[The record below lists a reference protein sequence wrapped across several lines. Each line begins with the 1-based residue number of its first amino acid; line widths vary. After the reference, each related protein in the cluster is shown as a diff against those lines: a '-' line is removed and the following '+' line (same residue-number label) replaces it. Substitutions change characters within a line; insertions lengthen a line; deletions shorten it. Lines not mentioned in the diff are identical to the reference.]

1 MLMIW
6 PMTQFEVYF
15 DLICCGFGVGL
26 GASFFILFSWL
37 LTDGMKTVSDHP
49 GTSVQCPIDLSPLIL
64 TATVSRHVKKRKKAK
79 RGKKRA
85 VAAKPFSFTWARPLG
100 QTEPNCIMYIFV
112 YWPNWTLLN
121 PTITSNTSRP
131 WRSCG
136 GSFSA
141 SCKLDPLCHGCI
153 VSIVLYWIVLHCIVM
168 YRHFVTV
175 VFILSEGLWSDAQI
189 PARCSSNNRGCIN
202 VYSTYTVYCINVH
215 STRLHSHIAG

>member
-1 MLMIW
+1 MKFI
-6 PMTQFEVYF
+6 
-15 DLICCGFGVGL
+15 LILFAVGF
-26 GASFFILFSWL
+26 GASFFILFFLIVNWWNKNGVGPPWNL
-37 LTDGMKTVSDHP
+37 CPVSNRLVPFDFD
-49 GTSVQCPIDLSPLIL
+49 SNRLSPCKEKKKSKEGKEK
-64 TATVSRHVKKRKKAK
+64 SRCCEAFQLYKSK
-79 RGKKRA
+79 G
-85 VAAKPFSFTWARPLG
+85 T
-100 QTEPNCIMYIFV
+100 FV

-153 VSIVLYWIVLHCIVM
+153 VSIALYCIDTVLYC
-168 YRHFVTV
+168 HFVTV

-202 VYSTYTVYCINVH
+202 V
-215 STRLHSHIAG
+215 

>member
-6 PMTQFEVYF
+6 PITQYEVYF
-15 DLICCGFGVGL
+15 DLICCGFGWVL
-26 GASFFILFSWL
+26 GHLSSFFFSWL
-37 LTDGMKTVSDHP
+37 LTDGIKTVSDHP
-49 GTSVQCPIDLSPLIL
+49 GTSVQCPIVLSPLIL

-85 VAAKPFSFTWARPLG
+85 VAAKPFSFTRARALG

-141 SCKLDPLCHGCI
+141 SCKLDPLCHDCSVSIALYCIVLTLYWHCI
-153 VSIVLYWIVLHCIVM
+153 VSSLCH
-168 YRHFVTV
+168 
-175 VFILSEGLWSDAQI
+175 
-189 PARCSSNNRGCIN
+189 GCI
-202 VYSTYTVYCINVH
+202 YPQWRALERCPDS
-215 STRLHSHIAG
+215 SALLKQ

>member
-1 MLMIW
+1 MLMNW
-6 PMTQFEVYF
+6 PMTQYEVYF
-15 DLICCGFGVGL
+15 DLICCGS
-26 GASFFILFSWL
+26 GACFFILFSWL

-64 TATVSRHVKKRKKAK
+64 TATVSRDVKKRKKAK

-85 VAAKPFSFTWARPLG
+85 VAAKPFSFTRARALG

-153 VSIVLYWIVLHCIVM
+153 VLHCIV
-168 YRHFVTV
+168 
-175 VFILSEGLWSDAQI
+175 LSL
-189 PARCSSNNRGCIN
+189 CHGCI
-202 VYSTYTVYCINVH
+202 YPQWRALERCPDS
-215 STRLHSHIAG
+215 SALLKQ